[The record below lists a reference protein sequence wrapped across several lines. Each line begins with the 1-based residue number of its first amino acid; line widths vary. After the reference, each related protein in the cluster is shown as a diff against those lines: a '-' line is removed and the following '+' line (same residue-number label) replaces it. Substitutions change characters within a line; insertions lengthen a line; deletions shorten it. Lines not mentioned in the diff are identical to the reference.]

1 VLAAPLTIDRTSYAR
16 ATGVATEVDLFA
28 HSVGT
33 ATIVGSA
40 TGLPTTT
47 LTKDATSGRFF
58 ARIPLAVGAAPPPF
72 IRYTVTAPGSDPTVR
87 DAPAVDEVTVTQA
100 RYSQATHIL
109 TVNATSS
116 DQTSPPAVLTAT
128 GSPLEPLGTLAS
140 GALNVTLTAPPYQV
154 VVKSSKGGTDTLL
167 VDLVP

>member
-16 ATGVATEVDLFA
+16 TTGVATEVDLFA

-33 ATIVGSA
+33 ATIVASA

-58 ARIPLAVGAAPPPF
+58 ARVPLAVNAAPPPF
-72 IRYTVTAPGSDPTVR
+72 IRYTVTATGSDPTVR
-87 DAPAVDEVTVTQA
+87 DAPTIDEVTITQA
-100 RYSQATHIL
+100 RYSVATHVL
-109 TVNATSS
+109 TVSATSS
-116 DQTSPPAVLTAT
+116 DTTAPLSVLSAT
-128 GSPLEPLGTLAS
+128 GSPLEPLGTLA
-140 GALNVTLTAPPYQV
+140 GGTLNVTLVAPPYQV
-154 VVKSSKGGTDTLL
+154 VVKSSKGGTDTML

>member
-1 VLAAPLTIDRTSYAR
+1 LTIDRTSYAR
-16 ATGVATEVDLFA
+16 ATGVATEIDLFA
-28 HSVGT
+28 HSIGT

-58 ARIPLAVGAAPPPF
+58 ARIPLAVGVAPPPF
-72 IRYTVTAPGSDPTVR
+72 IRYTVTAAGSDPTVR
-87 DAPAVDEVTVTQA
+87 DAPTIDEVTITQA

-116 DQTSPPAVLTAT
+116 DQTSPVAVLTAT

-140 GALNVTLTAPPYQV
+140 GVLNVTLTAPPYQV
-154 VVKSSKGGTDTLL
+154 VVKSSKGGSDTLL